1 MSILKFNYRLY
12 VIKFIEPRKRSHMKT
27 KTVKGGQNDKKLIIL
42 GSISIGIL
50 FLIYVR
56 FEYQEITPDAVQSI
70 ERLGITF
77 YVLFVISIGMIGM
90 GLRKFQKRVAATG
103 NTTALSMIC
112 NNTLDS
118 KAKKIFIV
126 TFIIYGVFF
135 SMTSGI
141 LIYQP
146 EVVFSYHYGAEVP
159 SAHVTPCCGP
169 PGYMPKFVAYLT
181 EHVGVSIVPVNLLL
195 QIIVSYLV
203 AVNTAL
209 AVNAISVTKKTGG
222 LGSIGATTGLFIAC
236 PTCVGSFLSLFV
248 GATSAVAFTI
258 AVTELQTM
266 FIAITIPILVL
277 TPFIISRRMIKSQ
290 NDTN

>member
-1 MSILKFNYRLY
+1 
-12 VIKFIEPRKRSHMKT
+12 MKT
-27 KTVKGGQNDKKLIIL
+27 KTTNGSQNDKKLIIL
-42 GSISIGIL
+42 GFISIGIL

-70 ERLGITF
+70 ERLGIAF
-77 YVLFVISIGMIGM
+77 YILFTISIGMIGL
-90 GLRKFQKRVAATG
+90 GLRKLQKRIASTG
-103 NTTALSMIC
+103 NITALSMIC

-118 KAKKIFIV
+118 KAKKTFIT
-126 TFIIYGVFF
+126 TFIIYGLFF

-141 LIYQP
+141 LVYQP
-146 EVVFSYHYGAEVP
+146 EVVFSYHYGADVP
-159 SAHVTPCCGP
+159 SAHVTPCCGA

-181 EHVGVSIVPVNLLL
+181 EHIGINVVPINLLL

-203 AVNTAL
+203 ATNTAL
-209 AVNAISVTKKTGG
+209 AVNAISITKKTGG

-258 AVTELQTM
+258 AITELQTL

-277 TPFIISRRMIKSQ
+277 TPFIISRRILKAQ
-290 NDTN
+290 NSTN

>member
-1 MSILKFNYRLY
+1 
-12 VIKFIEPRKRSHMKT
+12 MKT
-27 KTVKGGQNDKKLIIL
+27 ETAKSDQNDKKLIIL
-42 GSISIGIL
+42 GFISIGIL

-70 ERLGITF
+70 QRLGIAF
-77 YVLFVISIGMIGM
+77 YVLFAISIGMIGV

-112 NNTLDS
+112 SSTLGS
-118 KAKKIFIV
+118 KAKKTFIV

-141 LIYQP
+141 LVYQP
-146 EVVFSYHYGAEVP
+146 EVVFSYHYGADVP

-181 EHVGVSIVPVNLLL
+181 EHVGIHIVPINLLL

-209 AVNAISVTKKTGG
+209 AVNAISIAKKTGG
-222 LGSIGATTGLFIAC
+222 LGSIGAATGLFIAC
-236 PTCVGSFLSLFV
+236 PTCVGSFLSLFI
-248 GATSAVAFTI
+248 GATSAVTFTI
-258 AVTELQTM
+258 AITELQTL
-266 FIAITIPILVL
+266 FIVITVPVLIL
-277 TPFIISRRMIKSQ
+277 TPFIISRRILKSQ
-290 NDTN
+290 NNTN